1 MMGLDKEQPTDSGRR
16 LSAYEKRIKT
26 PWSAEAFNDE
36 SPAHLVMLGSY
47 FLDKYE
53 VSNQEYG
60 EFIRTT
66 SHPAPAYWDDPRL
79 NKPEQPVVGVNWYDA
94 NAAIQRLWA
103 IQPESGEGSPAMR
116 VVVMLAPS
124 PDGNDANLIWM
135 ARGPDWGRELRQQL
149 AGAVQLEWI
158 DGPLPDEFEI
168 DGEGVVLTLL
178 CWRDATVI
186 QN

>member
-1 MMGLDKEQPTDSGRR
+1 MAPNSTYGFPFIAPLIAERWVFLPRAPVLADLYFMKISLDPSLDARHQDVPASTV
-16 LSAYEKRIKT
+16 LS
-26 PWSAEAFNDE
+26 
-36 SPAHLVMLGSY
+36 
-47 FLDKYE
+47 
-53 VSNQEYG
+53 
-60 EFIRTT
+60 
-66 SHPAPAYWDDPRL
+66 
-79 NKPEQPVVGVNWYDA
+79 NWYDA

-135 ARGPDWGRELRQQL
+135 ARGPDWERELRQQL

-168 DGEGVVLTLL
+168 DGEGVVLSLL